1 MAIFD
6 DDQRRDR
13 PQPPSALRV
22 ATGRADGFVAPPGNT
37 QEYGFV
43 VASCPRHRRARHKRR
58 RIYVPVYLGRF
69 PIEYSGDQ
77 FLGVVFRQLVSLFHS
92 VSG

>member
-22 ATGRADGFVAPPGNT
+22 ATGRADGFVSPPPRCKGI
-37 QEYGFV
+37 
-43 VASCPRHRRARHKRR
+43 ASSSFRA
-58 RIYVPVYLGRF
+58 L
-69 PIEYSGDQ
+69 DT
-77 FLGVVFRQLVSLFHS
+77 VSFATNPS
-92 VSG
+92 FDA